1 MDYTQPIKRTVG
13 PILSPVSRHNADPFP
28 PERVVFGTTPKMQLV
43 LQKIEKIHR
52 TDLPVLIHGESGTGK
67 EIIAAKIH
75 ASSPCASGKF
85 VKVNCPAIP
94 ATLIESELFGYEK
107 GSFTGANAYK
117 PGRVE
122 LANRGTLFLDEI
134 GELDAALQAKLLQ
147 LLQDGRYC
155 PIGGQQ
161 EKKVEVRFICA
172 TNRELEDEIAAG
184 NFRQDLFYRINVVNI
199 QLPPLRER
207 CEDIPEIASYF
218 LDVYNDK
225 FNCRARPISAR
236 LLNAMQQYHWPGN
249 IRQLENLMKRYV
261 VLGSEEA
268 VFSELEERE
277 PDLFNFTIPAD
288 GQISLKHVTKQAVR
302 QVERKIILKV
312 VQANNWNRKR
322 AAKLLNISYRALLY
336 KLKDAGVP
344 PQRER
349 VARLK
354 EVEPVLEE
362 EFLDA

>member
-1 MDYTQPIKRTVG
+1 MDYTQSIKRPVPLG
-13 PILSPVSRHNADPFP
+13 PLPRHSAEQFP
-28 PERVVFGTTPKMQLV
+28 PENVVFGMTPKMQLIR
-43 LQKIEKIHR
+43 QKIEKIHR

-75 ASSPCASGKF
+75 ANSPCASGKF

-199 QLPPLRER
+199 ELPPLRER
-207 CEDIPEIASYF
+207 CEDIPEIAGYF
-218 LDVYNDK
+218 LEVYNDK
-225 FNCRARPISAR
+225 FNCRARPVSPR
-236 LLNAMQQYHWPGN
+236 LMNAMQQYHWPGN

-349 VARLK
+349 VARMK
-354 EVEPVLEE
+354 EAEPPIMEE
-362 EFLDA
+362 EFLDV